1 MFGILACFLLSN
13 DQLDL
18 NISDSV
24 MLSVELSI
32 VRWAVSGRNRFLR
45 RSLVLKSNFFFL
57 RQCFSVAQ
65 PGFRWAV
72 FLPQCPRY
80 REVIGRT

>member
-13 DQLDL
+13 NQLDL

-32 VRWAVSGRNRFLR
+32 VRWAVSGRNRLLR
-45 RSLVLKSNFFFL
+45 RSLVLKNNFF
-57 RQCFSVAQ
+57 S
-65 PGFRWAV
+65 
-72 FLPQCPRY
+72 
-80 REVIGRT
+80 